1 MKAMNEINDRYFE
14 LLEKGMLDKVWF
26 LEKIEHSVNTL
37 VDFGCGDG
45 SLFVLI
51 DRIYPGRFRYIGI
64 DHNPE
69 MIAAAKENGIEVY
82 SSLAELPEIDYDK
95 SALILNSV
103 LHEIFSY
110 SAFNA
115 AYELFEEMEA
125 KKFRHIAIRD
135 MCLNRKD
142 KLPNYTKEIM
152 DSEFAD
158 QFQEFMEI
166 NPDTIYPD
174 IADYKVLTLEFLLKY
189 RYEQL
194 YIAQRL
200 DTLVISEQIGRF
212 YQENLQKF
220 VVDRPVVKARALVIP
235 ASSKNYK
242 GLRQLMASTEQS
254 EVMDAAK
261 EAATAAIR
269 FLDLADNWTDALAL
283 AREMGADYQKL
294 FFRAHSGYNE
304 YTDEGGTAF
313 IAYVLEIV
321 PEGKT
326 APQEFVTQRVRD
338 LVLSERKHKLESQ
351 LERSLLEDARANRK
365 FVIY

>member
-1 MKAMNEINDRYFE
+1 MRKSICIALMALVAVSCKLADTAAE
-14 LLEKGMLDKVWF
+14 LFRGEVVARAGDHKLHRSQLENYIPQGVSAQDSAQLARQYIEAWAKDLLMLDMANKQLSEEEKDVSQE
-26 LEKIEHSVNTL
+26 LEEYRRT
-37 VDFGCGDG
+37 
-45 SLFVLI
+45 
-51 DRIYPGRFRYIGI
+51 
-64 DHNPE
+64 
-69 MIAAAKENGIEVY
+69 
-82 SSLAELPEIDYDK
+82 
-95 SALILNSV
+95 
-103 LHEIFSY
+103 
-110 SAFNA
+110 
-115 AYELFEEMEA
+115 
-125 KKFRHIAIRD
+125 
-135 MCLNRKD
+135 
-142 KLPNYTKEIM
+142 
-152 DSEFAD
+152 
-158 QFQEFMEI
+158 
-166 NPDTIYPD
+166 
-174 IADYKVLTLEFLLKY
+174 LLKY

-200 DTLVISEQIGRF
+200 DTLVTSEQIGRF

-235 ASSKNYK
+235 ANSKSYK